1 MLVRGRRQNSYV
13 GILTVVTVSK
23 LFKYFEN
30 TRLRVKLVAKRLW
43 RMLTGCIRSILIDR
57 LLCLCR
63 IFPNVDDSDLAE
75 LGADSVRE
83 LVDKS
88 AHALVSDCHGQST
101 ATKIYVSV
109 HIYSWHS
116 YPWLRLC
123 DVLNIDLSH

>member
-1 MLVRGRRQNSYV
+1 MKNAKWMYSFNPDF
-13 GILTVVTVSK
+13 SPSAK
-23 LFKYFEN
+23 LEKI
-30 TRLRVKLVAKRLW
+30 A
-43 RMLTGCIRSILIDR
+43 RSILIDR

-116 YPWLRLC
+116 YP
-123 DVLNIDLSH
+123 